1 MRPLTRALG
10 AALPRLHAARGQ
22 RAVVAVDVG
31 LDADAREEVLQD
43 AHVPSAHSLA
53 EIAVAQG
60 ELGGLRLRGG
70 EQWYDGPGHGQGSRE
85 RTTARQDDP
94 FLQPPTGLAVGLA
107 RKDSRYAAWSRRFA
121 PGPGFPGPHCFGSPA
136 PMRPPGRMGLG
147 VMSRFEARHSSGAP
161 AASVRGRDGSPRG
174 RTRQA
179 RRRDRRPGA
188 AVRGRRPRRLR
199 RQRRRPA
206 APRGRQ
212 AGPAGVE
219 VRARARAD
227 RPRAGRRPAGDPRLH
242 AARGA
247 VARRPRPRRRRRRL
261 PDRRPARAARAR
273 GRRAPASA

>member
-1 MRPLTRALG
+1 M
-10 AALPRLHAARGQ
+10 
-22 RAVVAVDVG
+22 AVDVG
-31 LDADAREEVLQD
+31 VDADAREEVLQD
-43 AHVPSAHSLA
+43 AHVPAAHSLA
-53 EIAVAQG
+53 EIAIAQG

-70 EQWYDGPGHGQGSRE
+70 EQWYDGPGHGQCSRE

-107 RKDSRYAAWSRRFA
+107 RKDRATPLVTAIRPR
-121 PGPGFPGPHCFGSPA
+121 PGSPGPHCFGSPA
-136 PMRPPGRMGLG
+136 PMRPP
-147 VMSRFEARHSSGAP
+147 ARWDSALCPVSKRGTLAEAP

-219 VRARARAD
+219 VGARARAD
-227 RPRAGRRPAGDPRLH
+227 RPRAGRRLAGDPRLH

-247 VARRPRPRRRRRRL
+247 VARRPRPRRPRRRL
-261 PDRRPARAARAR
+261 PDRRPARAARAA
-273 GRRAPASA
+273 RAAARASRSR